1 MTSPGRPSTPSRS
14 YIPSWAQPA
23 QRPSG
28 NFHHQAQAHRFLYRA
43 DQAIAIRP
51 DHVSAFGSL
60 RRAATHVITALA
72 VHQGWP
78 ISHKSRRQLG
88 IALHANIAS
97 ANLSYSH
104 LTTLRQVHTPPHACA
119 VPTRPSGAE
128 PLHSSGRASEPALE
142 LRRLRRRV
150 ASLAKDVNAVI
161 AGKGCPPPVH
171 YHKLWQRKPDLPD
184 LPQLT
189 SVQQI
194 LALPNFSEIRQ
205 KFRLAGV
212 GMDTDPDPHGFY
224 SARRPAP
231 ALPVPRRPLG
241 QDARPQPHHPV
252 STLAIRPRKNL
263 PHPPAQPSHPP
274 RPVLIHASADH
285 TYNPPTPATKRL
297 WSCIIRP
304 SFSSPPEH
312 ARRPKEHCYGY
323 FRAGIY
329 RPSHSIR
336 SRD

>member
-1 MTSPGRPSTPSRS
+1 MGTIS
-14 YIPSWAQPA
+14 
-23 QRPSG
+23 
-28 NFHHQAQAHRFLYRA
+28 HHQAQAHRFLYRA
-43 DQAIAIRP
+43 DQAIAIR

-78 ISHKSRRQLG
+78 HKSRRQLG

-104 LTTLRQVHTPPHACA
+104 LTTLRQVHTLSTDPPL
-119 VPTRPSGAE
+119 PLRERDGERGILESPSN
-128 PLHSSGRASEPALE
+128 PKSKSHHPAHPVNPCQTQ
-142 LRRLRRRV
+142 LRRMRRRV
-150 ASLAKDVNAVI
+150 ASLVKDVNAVI
-161 AGKGCPPPVH
+161 AGNPPPVH

-224 SARRPAP
+224 SRGDQ
-231 ALPVPRRPLG
+231 PRRCPCHADLW
-241 QDARPQPHHPV
+241 DKTRDPNRI
-252 STLAIRPRKNL
+252 TL
-263 PHPPAQPSHPP
+263 
-274 RPVLIHASADH
+274 
-285 TYNPPTPATKRL
+285 
-297 WSCIIRP
+297 
-304 SFSSPPEH
+304 SPPWRYALE
-312 ARRPKEHCYGY
+312 KT
-323 FRAGIY
+323 FRTRLPNPLIL
-329 RPSHSIR
+329 
-336 SRD
+336 RDRY